1 VYECVDR
8 WEYGTTANVNTHTH
22 THTHTHSTYGEKAAK
37 GIGVYVEIVIFF
49 HVPAADFQLGSSSRA
64 NVVSALA
71 AAADQGRYVPRTNVL
86 HELVYIGEVEYI
98 RWGPVCA

>member
-1 VYECVDR
+1 
-8 WEYGTTANVNTHTH
+8 
-22 THTHTHSTYGEKAAK
+22 
-37 GIGVYVEIVIFF
+37 
-49 HVPAADFQLGSSSRA
+49 VPAADFQLGSSSRA